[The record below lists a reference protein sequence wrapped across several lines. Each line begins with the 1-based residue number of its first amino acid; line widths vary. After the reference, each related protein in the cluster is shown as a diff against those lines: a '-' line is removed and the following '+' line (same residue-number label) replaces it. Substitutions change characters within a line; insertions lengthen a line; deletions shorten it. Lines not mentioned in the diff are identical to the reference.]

1 MPRFCAVLFAGCLLI
16 ASQLSAADAV
26 VDLANV
32 DEDFHYQG
40 EYLGSVT
47 RACGHCGSAGLQVVA
62 MGNGEFNAVEY
73 TGGLPGYGWP
83 VGGDRV
89 KYSGK
94 REGDTL
100 TLAGETQSI
109 TIENGRAVFWETES
123 KRPLGGAC
131 KVHRQSHTMGWARPA
146 CATLLF
152 DGSNDDMFRN
162 DPFTDDGIVTKDA
175 LTKEPIGD
183 MQFHAEFRLPYMPT
197 ARGQGR
203 SNSGVYIQT
212 RYEVQILDSFGLEG
226 EFNEAGALYRQR
238 KPDLNMCLPPL
249 SWQTYDIWFRGPRFD
264 AEGKKSENA
273 RITVWLNGVAVQ
285 DDVELKEGTGAGRNV
300 GEGTN
305 PLPLKLQ
312 HHGNKG
318 RFRNVWVID
327 QGSPTTPT
335 SGPVVVETVTST
347 RTQTTPTLLSLL
359 QNVGLVQ

>member
-1 MPRFCAVLFAGCLLI
+1 MLRFCAVLFAVCLLI
-16 ASQLSAADAV
+16 PSSVFAADAV
-26 VDLANV
+26 IDLANV
-32 DEDFHYQG
+32 DEDFQYQG
-40 EYLGSVT
+40 EYLG
-47 RACGHCGSAGLQVVA
+47 ACGRCGSTGLQVVA

-83 VGGDRV
+83 IGGERT

-94 REGDTL
+94 RDGGTL
-100 TLAGETQSI
+100 KLTGETKSV
-109 TIENGRAVFWETES
+109 TIENGRAVFWANEGNC
-123 KRPLGGAC
+123 PLGGAC
-131 KVHRQSHTMGWARPA
+131 KVHRQSHTLGWARPA

-175 LTKEPIGD
+175 LTKDPIGD
-183 MQFHAEFRLPYMPT
+183 MQLHVEFRLPYMPT

-212 RYEVQILDSFGLEG
+212 RYEVQILDSFGLDG

-249 SWQTYDIWFRGPRFD
+249 SWQTYDIWFKGPRFD

-285 DDVELKEGTGAGRNV
+285 DDVEVKEGTGAGRNV

-327 QGSPTTPT
+327 HGHPSASEPQPVEAITSTHTTPALI
-335 SGPVVVETVTST
+335 G
-347 RTQTTPTLLSLL
+347 LL
-359 QNVGLVQ
+359 QSIGLGR